1 MSDPVLDVA
10 QPSRLTRRVLLRG
23 MLLTGAA
30 VGGSL
35 VAACSPAAAPAAGPT
50 SAAAAAKPTTA
61 PAAASASA
69 AAAPSAA
76 AKPAASPS
84 PAAAPSPAAS
94 PVANQ
99 APAAAG
105 PAPTSVKIGA
115 AVGLTGRYASGGE
128 QIKNGY
134 DLAIKDINA
143 SGGAMVKA
151 FGKKIPLEINI
162 LDDASDANQTAQRM
176 ETLYASGILA
186 YFGGFGS
193 DLHAAAAA
201 VAEKNKVPYIGVAF
215 ALYSIHQQGY
225 KYLFSPFPKSPQLT
239 KAIFDLMDTLSPK
252 PAKVAIFA
260 EKTDWGAE
268 METGWKQQ
276 ATAHGAYSVDVDEQ
290 YAPGATDFSSMIL
303 KAKSANPDAV
313 LMVPTPPD
321 GIAIVKQ
328 MKELDVNPKFINIIR
343 ASDSG
348 SWSTALGKDADY
360 TVGAPGWGADL
371 KFPGNAD
378 MVKEYQATYN
388 KAPEGVV
395 GAAYAVV
402 QVLADALGRAETFD
416 RDGLRNAIATTSMT
430 SSVIGPITFN
440 ADGTGNVVTIYEQW
454 QSGKQVT
461 VWPQDQAGGPI
472 QYPAPPFA
480 QR

>member
-1 MSDPVLDVA
+1 MSDPVLDSTHR
-10 QPSRLTRRVLLRG
+10 SRLTRRVLLRG
-23 MLLTGAA
+23 MLLTGVT

-35 VAACSPAAAPAAGPT
+35 MAACTPAAAPASAPT
-50 SAAAAAKPTTA
+50 SAAAAPKPTTA
-61 PAAASASA
+61 ASVAPAASAV
-69 AAAPSAA
+69 PSAA

-84 PAAAPSPAAS
+84 AGAAASPAAS

-105 PAPTSVKIGA
+105 AAPTSVKIGA

-151 FGKKIPLEINI
+151 FGKNIPLEINI

-176 ETLYASGILA
+176 ETLNSSGVLA

-225 KYLFSPFPKSPQLT
+225 RYLFSPFPKSPQLT
-239 KAIFDLMDTLSPK
+239 KAIFDLMDTLNPK
-252 PAKVAIFA
+252 PAKIAIFA
-260 EKTDWGAE
+260 EKTDWGTE
-268 METGWKQQ
+268 MEAGWKQQ
-276 ATAHGAYSVDVDEQ
+276 ATSHAGYSVDVDEQ

-303 KAKSANPDAV
+303 KAKAANPDAV

-328 MKELDVNPKFINIIR
+328 MKELDVSPKFINIIR

-348 SWSTALGKDADY
+348 SWTSALSKDGDY
-360 TVGAPGWGADL
+360 TIGAPGWGADL
-371 KFPGNAD
+371 KFAGNAD

-388 KAPEGVV
+388 KPPEGVV

-416 RDGLRNAIATTSMT
+416 RDGLRSAISTTSLT

-440 ADGTGNVVTIYEQW
+440 ADGTGNVATIYEQW
-454 QSGKQVT
+454 QNGKQVT
-461 VWPQDQAGGPI
+461 VWPLDQVGGPV
-472 QYPAPPFA
+472 QYPAPPFS

>member
-1 MSDPVLDVA
+1 MSEDHMQLHQA
-10 QPSRLTRRVLLRG
+10 AATRRLSRRVVLRG
-23 MLLTGAA
+23 MAVASAA
-30 VGGSL
+30 LGGSL
-35 VAACSPAAAPAAGPT
+35 LAACQPAAAPAPT
-50 SAAAAAKPTTA
+50 
-61 PAAASASA
+61 
-69 AAAPSAA
+69 AAP
-76 AKPAASPS
+76 AKPAATQA
-84 PAAAPSPAAS
+84 PATAAT
-94 PVANQ
+94 Q
-99 APAAAG
+99 APAAAAG
-105 PAPTSVKIGA
+105 NAVTSVKVGA

-134 DLAIKDINA
+134 ELAVKDINS
-143 SGGAMVKA
+143 SGGATVKA
-151 FGKKIPLEINI
+151 LGRKLPLEINI

-176 ETLYASGILA
+176 ETLNNSGILA

-201 VAEKNKVPYIGVAF
+201 VAEKNKTPYVGVAF

-225 KYLFSPFPKSPQLT
+225 RYLFSPFPKSPLLT
-239 KAIFDLMDTLSPK
+239 KAIFDLMDTLNPK
-252 PAKVAIFA
+252 PARVAIFA

-268 METGWKQQ
+268 MQNGWKQQ
-276 ATAHGAYSVDVDEQ
+276 AQSHSGFEVVVEEQ
-290 YAPGATDFSSMIL
+290 YAPGSTDFSSMLL

-328 MKELDVNPKFINIIR
+328 MKELDVNPKLFNIIR

-348 SWSTALGKDADY
+348 AWSTALGKDGDF

-371 KFPGNAD
+371 KFAGNAD
-378 MVKEYQATYN
+378 MVKAYQGAYN
-388 KAPEGVV
+388 KPPEGVV

-402 QVLADALGRAETFD
+402 QVFADALARADALD
-416 RDGLRNAIATTSMT
+416 RDSLRAALASTNMT
-430 SSVIGPITFN
+430 SSVIGPVTFN
-440 ADGTGNVVTIYEQW
+440 PDGTGNVVTIYEQW

-461 VWPQDQAGGPI
+461 VWPPDQVGGQI
-472 QYPAPPFA
+472 QYPAKPFA

>member
-1 MSDPVLDVA
+1 MSEDNMRIY
-10 QPSRLTRRVLLRG
+10 QPSSARRLSRRVVLRG
-23 MLLTGAA
+23 MAVASAA
-30 VGGSL
+30 LGGSL
-35 VAACSPAAAPAAGPT
+35 LAACQPAAAPAPT
-50 SAAAAAKPTTA
+50 AT
-61 PAAASASA
+61 
-69 AAAPSAA
+69 AA
-76 AKPAASPS
+76 AKPAASQV
-84 PAAAPSPAAS
+84 PAAAATQVPAA
-94 PVANQ
+94 AATQ
-99 APAAAG
+99 APAAAATQAPAAAAG
-105 PAPTSVKIGA
+105 NAPTSVKIGA

-134 DLAIKDINA
+134 ELAIKDLNA

-151 FGKKIPLEINI
+151 LGRKLPLELNI

-176 ETLYASGILA
+176 ETLNNSGILA

-201 VAEKNKVPYIGVAF
+201 VAEKNKTPYVGVAF

-225 KYLFSPFPKSPQLT
+225 KYLFSPFPKSPLLT
-239 KAIFDLMDTLSPK
+239 KAIFELMDSLNPK
-252 PAKVAIFA
+252 PGKVAIFA

-268 METGWKQQ
+268 MENGWKQQ
-276 ATAHGAYSVDVDEQ
+276 AQSHSGFEVVVDEQ
-290 YAPGATDFSSMIL
+290 YAPGSTDFSSMLL

-328 MKELDVNPKFINIIR
+328 MKELDVNPKFFNIIR

-348 SWSTALGKDADY
+348 AWSTALGKDGDF

-378 MVKEYQATYN
+378 MVKAYQATYN
-388 KAPEGVV
+388 KPPEGVV

-402 QVLADALGRAETFD
+402 QVLADALGRADALD
-416 RDGLRNAIATTSMT
+416 RDSLRAALASTNMT
-430 SSVIGPITFN
+430 SSVIGPVSFN
-440 ADGTGNVVTIYEQW
+440 PDGTGNVVTIYEQW

-461 VWPQDQAGGPI
+461 VWPPDQVGGQI
-472 QYPAPPFA
+472 QYPAKPFA

>member
-1 MSDPVLDVA
+1 ML
-10 QPSRLTRRVLLRG
+10 QITRLSRRGLLRG
-23 MLLTGAA
+23 MVVASAA
-30 VGGSL
+30 LGGSL
-35 VAACSPAAAPAAGPT
+35 LAACQSAPAAVPTTQPAAAP
-50 SAAAAAKPTTA
+50 KPTTPPAAVASAA
-61 PAAASASA
+61 PAASAG
-69 AAAPSAA
+69 

-84 PAAAPSPAAS
+84 AAAVAS

-99 APAAAG
+99 APATAG
-105 PAPTSVKIGA
+105 NAPPSVKLGA

-134 DLAIKDINA
+134 ELAIKDINTG
-143 SGGAMVKA
+143 GGATVKA
-151 FGKKIPLEINI
+151 FGRKIPLEISI

-176 ETLYASGILA
+176 ETLNNSGIIS

-201 VAEKNKVPYIGVAF
+201 VAEKNKIPYIGVAF
-215 ALYSIHQQGY
+215 ALFSIHQQGY
-225 KYLFSPFPKSPQLT
+225 KYLFSPFPKSPSLT
-239 KAIFDLMDTLSPK
+239 KAMFDLMDTLNPK

-268 METGWKQQ
+268 MQNGWKEQ
-276 ATAHGAYSVDVDEQ
+276 AQAHSGYEVVVDEQ
-290 YAPGATDFSSMIL
+290 YAPGSTDFSSMLL
-303 KAKSANPDAV
+303 KAKTANPDAI

-328 MKELDVNPKFINIIR
+328 MKELDVNPKLINIIR

-348 SWSTALGKDADY
+348 AWSTALGKDADY
-360 TVGAPGWGADL
+360 TIGAPGWGADL
-371 KFPGNAD
+371 KFAGNAD
-378 MVKEYQATYN
+378 MVKAYQATYN
-388 KAPEGVV
+388 KPPEGVV

-416 RDGLRNAIATTSMT
+416 RDGLRGAIAATNMS
-430 SSVIGPITFN
+430 SSVIGPISFN
-440 ADGTGNVVTIYEQW
+440 PDGTGKVVTIYEQW

-461 VWPQDQAGGPI
+461 VWPQDQVGGPI
-472 QYPAPPFA
+472 QYPAKPFS

>member
-1 MSDPVLDVA
+1 MSEDHMQLHQA
-10 QPSRLTRRVLLRG
+10 AATRRLSRRVVLRG
-23 MLLTGAA
+23 MA
-30 VGGSL
+30 VASATLGGSL
-35 VAACSPAAAPAAGPT
+35 LAACQPAAAPAPT
-50 SAAAAAKPTTA
+50 
-61 PAAASASA
+61 
-69 AAAPSAA
+69 AAP
-76 AKPAASPS
+76 AKPAAT
-84 PAAAPSPAAS
+84 
-94 PVANQ
+94 Q
-99 APAAAG
+99 APAAAATQA
-105 PAPTSVKIGA
+105 PAAAAGNAVTSVKVGA

-134 DLAIKDINA
+134 ELAVKDINS

-151 FGKKIPLEINI
+151 LGRKLPLEINI

-176 ETLYASGILA
+176 ETLNNSGILA

-201 VAEKNKVPYIGVAF
+201 VAEKNKTPYVGVAF

-225 KYLFSPFPKSPQLT
+225 RYLFSPFPKSPLLT
-239 KAIFDLMDTLSPK
+239 KAIFDLMDTLNPK
-252 PAKVAIFA
+252 PARVAIFA

-268 METGWKQQ
+268 MQNGWKQQ
-276 ATAHGAYSVDVDEQ
+276 AQSHSGFEVVVEEQ
-290 YAPGATDFSSMIL
+290 YAPGSTDFSSMLL

-328 MKELDVNPKFINIIR
+328 MKELDVNPKLFNIIR

-348 SWSTALGKDADY
+348 AWSTALGKDGDF

-371 KFPGNAD
+371 KFAGNAD
-378 MVKEYQATYN
+378 MVKAYQAAYN
-388 KAPEGVV
+388 KPPEGVV

-402 QVLADALGRAETFD
+402 QVFADALARADALD
-416 RDGLRNAIATTSMT
+416 RDSLRAALASTNMT
-430 SSVIGPITFN
+430 SSVIGPVTFN
-440 ADGTGNVVTIYEQW
+440 PDGTGNVVTIYEQW

-461 VWPQDQAGGPI
+461 VWPPDQVGGQI
-472 QYPAPPFA
+472 QYPAKPFA

>member
-1 MSDPVLDVA
+1 MSEDSL
-10 QPSRLTRRVLLRG
+10 RLPQSTNVRRLSRRVVLRG
-23 MLLTGAA
+23 VVVASAALGASLL
-30 VGGSL
+30 
-35 VAACSPAAAPAAGPT
+35 AACQQAANPAPT
-50 SAAAAAKPTTA
+50 TAAAKP
-61 PAAASASA
+61 SAT
-69 AAAPSAA
+69 
-76 AKPAASPS
+76 
-84 PAAAPSPAAS
+84 
-94 PVANQ
+94 Q
-99 APAAAG
+99 APAATQVPAAG
-105 PAPTSVKIGA
+105 ANPPTSVKVGA
-115 AVGLTGRYASGGE
+115 SVGLTGRYASGGE

-134 DLAIKDINA
+134 ELAIKDINA
-143 SGGAMVKA
+143 SGGAMVKTL
-151 FGKKIPLEINI
+151 GRKVPIEINI
-162 LDDASDANQTAQRM
+162 LDDASDANQTGQRM
-176 ETLYASGILA
+176 ETLNNSGILA

-201 VAEKNKVPYIGVAF
+201 VAEKNKTPYVGVAF

-239 KAIFDLMDTLSPK
+239 KAIFDLMDTLNPK
-252 PAKVAIFA
+252 PARVAIFA

-268 METGWKQQ
+268 MENGWKQQ
-276 ATAHGAYSVDVDEQ
+276 AQSHSGYEVVVDEQ
-290 YAPGATDFSSMIL
+290 YAPGSTDFSSMVL

-328 MKELDVNPKFINIIR
+328 MKELDVNPKLINIIR

-348 SWSTALGKDADY
+348 AWSTALGKDGDF

-378 MVKEYQATYN
+378 MVKAYQAAYN
-388 KAPEGVV
+388 KPPEGVV

-402 QVLADALGRAETFD
+402 QVFADALGRADALD
-416 RDGLRNAIATTSMT
+416 RDSLRAALASTNMP
-430 SSVIGPITFN
+430 SSVIGPVTFN
-440 ADGTGNVVTIYEQW
+440 PDGTGNVITIYEQW

-461 VWPQDQAGGPI
+461 VWPPDQVGGPM
-472 QYPAPPFA
+472 QYPAKPFA

>member
-1 MSDPVLDVA
+1 MS
-10 QPSRLTRRVLLRG
+10 QISRLSRRGLLRG
-23 MLLTGAA
+23 MVLASAA
-30 VGGSL
+30 LGGSL
-35 VAACSPAAAPAAGPT
+35 LAACQAAPAAAPTTAPPAAPT
-50 SAAAAAKPTTA
+50 AAPKPTTA
-61 PAAASASA
+61 PAPAASAV
-69 AAAPSAA
+69 
-76 AKPAASPS
+76 PAASP
-84 PAAAPSPAAS
+84 AAAAS

-99 APAAAG
+99 APATAG
-105 PAPTSVKIGA
+105 NAPASVKVGA

-134 DLAIKDINA
+134 ELAIKDINA

-151 FGKKIPLEINI
+151 FGRKIPLEINI

-176 ETLYASGILA
+176 ETLNNSGIVS

-201 VAEKNKVPYIGVAF
+201 VAEKNKIPYIGVAF
-215 ALYSIHQQGY
+215 ALFSIHQQGY

-239 KAIFDLMDTLSPK
+239 KAIFDLMDTLNPK
-252 PAKVAIFA
+252 PAKIAIFA
-260 EKTDWGAE
+260 EKTDWGTE
-268 METGWKQQ
+268 MQTGWKQQ
-276 ATAHGAYSVDVDEQ
+276 AQSRSGYEVVVDEQ
-290 YAPGATDFSSMIL
+290 YAPGSTDFSSMLL
-303 KAKSANPDAV
+303 KAKSASPDAA

-328 MKELDVNPKFINIIR
+328 MKELDVNPKLFNIIR

-348 SWSTALGKDADY
+348 AWSKALTKDGDY
-360 TVGAPGWGADL
+360 TIGAPGWGADL

-378 MVKEYQATYN
+378 MVKQYEATYN
-388 KAPEGVV
+388 KPPEGVV
-395 GAAYAVV
+395 GAAYAAI
-402 QVLADALGRAETFD
+402 QVLADALGRADTYD
-416 RDGLRNAIATTSMT
+416 RDGLRNAIAATKMP
-430 SSVIGPITFN
+430 SSVIGPISFN

-461 VWPQDQAGGPI
+461 VWPQDQVGGPI
-472 QYPAPPFA
+472 QYPAKPFS